1 MKDGPC
7 PICGHEM
14 SMARC
19 WRLTCPS
26 NGARESFHVMQKVQR
41 ESAVLAKQVAR
52 DPFAG
57 VEPPDQEFMF

>member
-1 MKDGPC
+1 
-7 PICGHEM
+7 M